1 MDTYKDAISIAA
13 GKLGFADRE
22 IKSHQIEVVLSLVT
36 GNDVFEV
43 LPIGYGKSLR
53 YACLPI
59 VSCASKCQLSP
70 SIKHTRTFFP
80 L

>member
-13 GKLGFADRE
+13 GKLGFANRE
-22 IKSHQIEVVLSLVT
+22 IKSHQIEVVLSLVTAPLT

-70 SIKHTRTFFP
+70 SI
-80 L
+80 